1 VQALETLIGRRLDES
16 MAAATGFVRDQTPAI
31 IAAAERLA
39 ACFASG
45 HKLLLFGN
53 GGSAADAQH
62 IAAEFANRFD
72 VERPP
77 LAALALTT
85 DTSVLTS
92 IANDEAFEAIFAKQ
106 IQALGQPGDIA
117 LGISTSGRS
126 ANVAR
131 GLAQAKV
138 QGLYTMALLGA
149 GGPIAAA
156 ADLPLCVPSSATPRI
171 QEVHS
176 LCGHLLCELVERILY
191 PAGEG

>member
-1 VQALETLIGRRLDES
+1 MQALDELIRRRLDES
-16 MAAATGFVRDQTPAI
+16 VAALTQFIAGQATSLMQ
-31 IAAAERLA
+31 AAERVA

-62 IAAEFANRFD
+62 IAAEFANRFAI
-72 VERPP
+72 ERPP

-85 DTSVLTS
+85 DSSVLTS

-106 IQALGQPGDIA
+106 IQALGQRDDIA

-126 ANVAR
+126 ANVVR
-131 GLAQAKV
+131 GLAQARS
-138 QGLYTMALLGA
+138 QGLFTIALLGA
-149 GGPIAAA
+149 GGPIASQV
-156 ADLPLCVPSSATPRI
+156 DLALCVPSSSTPRI
-171 QEVHS
+171 QEAHS

-191 PAGEG
+191 PQAAG